1 MLKFQLDSLD
11 GVDEAVR
18 ALYTEKDGKFVLGI
32 EGLPQPEDVTGLKSK
47 VQELLDEKKAA
58 DKARKDAEDQARL
71 EREENARKSGN
82 VEELEKSWTEKFNR
96 REAELNGMLEQERGT
111 LGGQIRDLTVGRTA
125 TDIASALA
133 IPGSAKALLPHIERR
148 LSVEQRDGK
157 PVVVVLDQ
165 QGKLSAATLDEL
177 KAEFANDTAFAPL
190 IAGSKASGGGAAGA
204 GGGGGAAKGKIGGT
218 KEERQAAIASR
229 FPDLPLKS
237 GNNPCLCLK
246 CRSSTTSSCLPPWKR
261 SIR

>member
-1 MLKFQLDSLD
+1 MLKFQLDTLE

-32 EGLPQPEDVTGLKSK
+32 EGLPQQEDVSGLKAK
-47 VQELLDEKKAA
+47 VDELLGEKKAA
-58 DKARKDAEDQARL
+58 EKKAREAEEAARL
-71 EREENARKSGN
+71 EREELARKSGN
-82 VEELEKSWTEKFNR
+82 VEELERSWIEKFNR

-125 TDIASALA
+125 TDLASALA
-133 IPGSAKALLPHIERR
+133 VQGSAKALLPHIERR

-157 PVVVVLDQ
+157 PVVVVLDA

-177 KAEFANDTAFAPL
+177 KAEIANDAAFAPL

-204 GGGGGAAKGKIGGT
+204 GGGGGAAKGNIGGT
-218 KEERQAAIASR
+218 KTERTAAIASKY
-229 FPDLPLKS
+229 PDLPQS
-237 GNNPCLCLK
+237 
-246 CRSSTTSSCLPPWKR
+246 
-261 SIR
+261 

>member
-1 MLKFQLDSLD
+1 MLKFQLDTLD

-32 EGLPQPEDVTGLKSK
+32 EGLPQQEDVSGLKAK
-47 VQELLDEKKAA
+47 VDELLGEKKAA
-58 DKARKDAEDQARL
+58 EKARKDAEEQARL
-71 EREENARKSGN
+71 EREEAARKSGN

-96 REAELNGMLEQERGT
+96 REAELNGLLEQERGT

-218 KEERQAAIASR
+218 KEERTAAIASR
-229 FPDLPLKS
+229 FPDLPQS
-237 GNNPCLCLK
+237 
-246 CRSSTTSSCLPPWKR
+246 
-261 SIR
+261 

>member
-32 EGLPQPEDVTGLKSK
+32 EGLPQPEDVSGLKAQ
-47 VQELLDEKKAA
+47 VQTLLDEKKSEQ
-58 DKARKDAEDQARL
+58 RKRQEAEDAARL
-71 EREENARKSGN
+71 EREEAARKSGN
-82 VEELEKSWTEKFNR
+82 VEELEKSWSEKYTR

-111 LGGQIRDLTVGRTA
+111 LGNQIRDLTVGRTA

-133 IPGSAKALLPHIERR
+133 IPGSSKALLPHIERR

-190 IAGSKASGGGAAGA
+190 IAGSKASGGGAGGA
-204 GGGGGAAKGKIGGT
+204 GHGGGAA
-218 KEERQAAIASR
+218 
-229 FPDLPLKS
+229 L
-237 GNNPCLCLK
+237 
-246 CRSSTTSSCLPPWKR
+246 KR
-261 SIR
+261 SEMTPVAKREFITANGQDAYLKLPK

>member
-1 MLKFQLDSLD
+1 MGLKYQLDTLD
-11 GVDEAVR
+11 GLDDSVKS
-18 ALYTEKDGKFVLGI
+18 LYTEKEGKFVLGI
-32 EGLPQPEDVTGLKSK
+32 EGLPQPEDVSGLKAK
-47 VQELLDEKKAA
+47 VDELLGEKKAA
-58 DKARKDAEDQARL
+58 EKARKDAEEQARL
-71 EREENARKSGN
+71 EREEAARKSGD
-82 VEELEKSWTEKFNR
+82 VEELEKSWSEKYNR

-111 LGGQIRDLTVGRTA
+111 LSTQIRDLTVGRTA

-229 FPDLPLKS
+229 FPDLPQS
-237 GNNPCLCLK
+237 
-246 CRSSTTSSCLPPWKR
+246 
-261 SIR
+261 

>member
-1 MLKFQLDSLD
+1 MGLKYLLDTLD
-11 GVDEAVR
+11 GLDDSVKS
-18 ALYTEKDGKFVLGI
+18 LYTEKEGKFVLGI
-32 EGLPQPEDVTGLKSK
+32 EGLPQPEDVSGLKSK

-82 VEELEKSWTEKFNR
+82 VEELERSWSEKYNR
-96 REAELNGMLEQERGT
+96 REAELNGTLEQERTT
-111 LGGQIRDLTVGRTA
+111 LSTQIRDLTVGRTA

-190 IAGSKASGGGAAGA
+190 IAGSKASGGGAGGA

-229 FPDLPLKS
+229 FPDLPLK
-237 GNNPCLCLK
+237 
-246 CRSSTTSSCLPPWKR
+246 
-261 SIR
+261 

>member
-1 MLKFQLDSLD
+1 MLKFQLDTLD
-11 GVDEAVR
+11 GVDDTVR

-32 EGLPQPEDVTGLKSK
+32 EGLPQPEDVSGLKSK

-82 VEELEKSWTEKFNR
+82 VEELERSWTEKFNR

-111 LGGQIRDLTVGRTA
+111 LSTQIRDLTVGRTA

-204 GGGGGAAKGKIGGT
+204 GGGGGAAKGNIGGT
-218 KEERQAAIASR
+218 KAERTAAIASR
-229 FPDLPLKS
+229 FSDLPL
-237 GNNPCLCLK
+237 N
-246 CRSSTTSSCLPPWKR
+246 
-261 SIR
+261 

>member
-1 MLKFQLDSLD
+1 MLKFQLDTLE

-32 EGLPQPEDVTGLKSK
+32 EGLPQPEDVSGLKSK

-82 VEELEKSWTEKFNR
+82 VEELEKSWSEKFNR
-96 REAELNGMLEQERGT
+96 REAELNGLLEQERGT
-111 LGGQIRDLTVGRTA
+111 LSTQIRDLTVGRTA

-229 FPDLPLKS
+229 FPDLPLK
-237 GNNPCLCLK
+237 
-246 CRSSTTSSCLPPWKR
+246 
-261 SIR
+261 

>member
-32 EGLPQPEDVTGLKSK
+32 EGLPQPEDVTGLKAK
-47 VQELLDEKKAA
+47 VDELLGEKKAA
-58 DKARKDAEDQARL
+58 EKARKDAEEQARL
-71 EREENARKSGN
+71 EREEAARKSGN
-82 VEELEKSWTEKFNR
+82 VEELEKSWSEKFNR
-96 REAELNGMLEQERGT
+96 REAELNGLLEQERGT
-111 LGGQIRDLTVGRTA
+111 LSTQIRDLTVGRTA

-218 KEERQAAIASR
+218 KEERTAAIASR
-229 FPDLPLKS
+229 FPDLPQS
-237 GNNPCLCLK
+237 
-246 CRSSTTSSCLPPWKR
+246 
-261 SIR
+261 

>member
-1 MLKFQLDSLD
+1 MLKFQIDSLD

-32 EGLPQPEDVTGLKSK
+32 EGLPQQEDVSGLKAK
-47 VQELLDEKKAA
+47 VDELLGEKKLAEKKAREA
-58 DKARKDAEDQARL
+58 EELART
-71 EREENARKSGN
+71 EREEAARKSGN
-82 VEELEKSWTEKFNR
+82 VEELEKSWSEKFNR
-96 REAELNGMLEQERGT
+96 REAELNGLLEQERGT
-111 LGGQIRDLTVGRTA
+111 LSTQIRDLTVGRTA

-229 FPDLPLKS
+229 FPDLPQS
-237 GNNPCLCLK
+237 
-246 CRSSTTSSCLPPWKR
+246 
-261 SIR
+261 

>member
-1 MLKFQLDSLD
+1 MLKFQLDTLE
-11 GVDEAVR
+11 GVEEAVR

-32 EGLPQPEDVTGLKSK
+32 EGLPQPEDVSGLKFK

-71 EREENARKSGN
+71 EREESARKSGN
-82 VEELEKSWTEKFNR
+82 VEELEKSWSEKYNR

-111 LGGQIRDLTVGRTA
+111 LSTQIRDLTVGRTA

-218 KEERQAAIASR
+218 KEERTAAIASR
-229 FPDLPLKS
+229 FPDLPQS
-237 GNNPCLCLK
+237 
-246 CRSSTTSSCLPPWKR
+246 
-261 SIR
+261 

>member
-32 EGLPQPEDVTGLKSK
+32 EGLPQQEDVTGLKAK
-47 VQELLDEKKAA
+47 VDELLGEKKLAEKKA
-58 DKARKDAEDQARL
+58 RDAEELART
-71 EREENARKSGN
+71 EREEAARKSGN
-82 VEELEKSWTEKFNR
+82 VEELERSWSEKYNR
-96 REAELNGMLEQERGT
+96 REAELNGTLEQERGT
-111 LGGQIRDLTVGRTA
+111 LSAQIRDLTVGRTA

-190 IAGSKASGGGAAGA
+190 IAGSKASGGGAGGA
-204 GGGGGAAKGKIGGT
+204 GGGGGAAKGNIGGT
-218 KEERQAAIASR
+218 KAERTAAIASR
-229 FPDLPLKS
+229 FSDLPL
-237 GNNPCLCLK
+237 N
-246 CRSSTTSSCLPPWKR
+246 
-261 SIR
+261 

>member
-11 GVDEAVR
+11 GVDESVR

-32 EGLPQPEDVTGLKSK
+32 EGLPQQEDVSGLKSK
-47 VQELLDEKKAA
+47 VEELLSEKKAA
-58 DKARKDAEDQARL
+58 EKARREAEDAARA
-71 EREENARKSGN
+71 EREEAARKSGN
-82 VEELEKSWTEKFNR
+82 VEELEKSWLEKYNR
-96 REAELNGMLEQERGT
+96 REAELNGMLEQERGS
-111 LGGQIRDLTVGRTA
+111 LSGQIRDLTVGRTA

-148 LSVEQRDGK
+148 LCVEQRDGK

-190 IAGSKASGGGAAGA
+190 IAGSKASGGGASGA
-204 GGGGGAAKGKIGGT
+204 GNGGGAAKGNIGGT
-218 KEERQAAIASR
+218 KTERTAAIASK
-229 FPDLPLKS
+229 FPDLPLK
-237 GNNPCLCLK
+237 
-246 CRSSTTSSCLPPWKR
+246 
-261 SIR
+261 

>member
-1 MLKFQLDSLD
+1 MLKFQLDTLE

-32 EGLPQPEDVTGLKSK
+32 EGLPQQEDVTGLKAK
-47 VQELLDEKKAA
+47 VDELLGEKKLAEKKAREA
-58 DKARKDAEDQARL
+58 EELART
-71 EREENARKSGN
+71 EREEAARKSGN
-82 VEELEKSWTEKFNR
+82 VEELEKSWSEKYNR
-96 REAELNGMLEQERGT
+96 REAELNGLLEQERGT
-111 LGGQIRDLTVGRTA
+111 LSTQIRDLTVGRTA

-165 QGKLSAATLDEL
+165 HGKLSAATLDEL

-229 FPDLPLKS
+229 FPDLPQS
-237 GNNPCLCLK
+237 
-246 CRSSTTSSCLPPWKR
+246 
-261 SIR
+261 

>member
-1 MLKFQLDSLD
+1 MLKFQLDTLE

-32 EGLPQPEDVTGLKSK
+32 EGLPQQEDVTGLKAK
-47 VQELLDEKKAA
+47 VDELLGEKKAA
-58 DKARKDAEDQARL
+58 EKARKDAEEQARL
-71 EREENARKSGN
+71 EREEAARKSGN
-82 VEELEKSWTEKFNR
+82 VEELEKSWSEKYNR

-111 LGGQIRDLTVGRTA
+111 LSTQIRDLTVGRTA

-177 KAEFANDTAFAPL
+177 KEEFANDTAFAPL

-218 KEERQAAIASR
+218 KEERTAAIASR
-229 FPDLPLKS
+229 FPDLPQS
-237 GNNPCLCLK
+237 
-246 CRSSTTSSCLPPWKR
+246 
-261 SIR
+261 

>member
-1 MLKFQLDSLD
+1 MLKFQLDTLE

-32 EGLPQPEDVTGLKSK
+32 EGLPQQEDVSGLKAK
-47 VQELLDEKKAA
+47 VDELLGEKKAA
-58 DKARKDAEDQARL
+58 EKARKDAEEQARL
-71 EREENARKSGN
+71 EREEAARKSGN
-82 VEELEKSWTEKFNR
+82 VEELEKSWSEKFHR

-111 LGGQIRDLTVGRTA
+111 LSTQIRDLTVGRTA

-229 FPDLPLKS
+229 FPDLPLK
-237 GNNPCLCLK
+237 
-246 CRSSTTSSCLPPWKR
+246 
-261 SIR
+261 

>member
-1 MLKFQLDSLD
+1 MLKFQIDTLD

-32 EGLPQPEDVTGLKSK
+32 EGLPQPEDVSGLKSK

-82 VEELEKSWTEKFNR
+82 VEELEKSWSEKYNR

-111 LGGQIRDLTVGRTA
+111 LSTQIRDLTVGRTA

-190 IAGSKASGGGAAGA
+190 IAGSKASGGGAGGA
-204 GGGGGAAKGKIGGT
+204 GNGGGAAKGKIGGT
-218 KEERQAAIASR
+218 KEERQAAIAGR
-229 FPDLPLKS
+229 FSDLPLK
-237 GNNPCLCLK
+237 
-246 CRSSTTSSCLPPWKR
+246 
-261 SIR
+261 